1 MPTGHP
7 VGGQVRFG
15 PFEFD
20 PRSLDLR
27 RSGRP
32 IRLAPQ
38 PAHVLGT
45 LLARPGEM
53 VTREELR
60 QELWS
65 HDTFVDF
72 EAGLNY
78 CLGRLR
84 AVLGDDARKPT
95 FIETLPRR
103 GYRFIA
109 PVERLGA
116 AQRTLAVLPFDNIG
130 GDSTQDF
137 VADGVADGLITEL
150 GKIRGLRVIS
160 RQSVL
165 GFKGS
170 TLRMAEIAQRLHA
183 DTVLEGSVLQRGD
196 RLRITAQLIEVQP
209 ERHLWAESYE
219 GNPQD
224 FMDVLVRVAR
234 AVAAAIRVVLGPEDD
249 ARLRS
254 ADREMVP
261 SYRPDSQVA
270 FLKAR
275 FHLGKWS
282 RAEFQQALALFHEA
296 IALDPTHA
304 PAHAALA
311 SCLSLIGYNG
321 QAPWRVVY
329 PQAKVMAERAVQL
342 DASSSAAQSSLG
354 FVKLVYDWDFPAA
367 EACFRRA
374 VEVNPSNEWALLT
387 RALFQLWI
395 QDDQQS
401 ALEAVDV
408 ALAIDPVSPFT
419 NSMAAWLKL
428 MAFRYDE
435 TAAQAERTLRM
446 YKDAHQAL
454 TALAWARVAAGD
466 VQDGLALFEQAA
478 AASPDEM
485 TLGFLGHAYALA
497 GRRGEARRMLDRLIG
512 TDPAGHAC
520 VKSIVGVLAGLGDFD
535 RAFEWIDRGIAERDG
550 GLLSSRVSPPFV
562 PLFADPRFEAVMRRI
577 GLPPWREG
585 PPRPLSPAGRRGQ

>member
-1 MPTGHP
+1 MPSGHP
-7 VGGQVRFG
+7 GAGQIRFG
-15 PFEFD
+15 SFEFD
-20 PRSLDLR
+20 PRSLELR

-32 IRLAPQ
+32 VRLAPQ

-103 GYRFIA
+103 GYRFVA
-109 PVERLGA
+109 PLERLGVTP
-116 AQRTLAVLPFDNIG
+116 RTLAVLPFDNIG
-130 GDSTQDF
+130 GDPAQDF

-150 GKIRGLRVIS
+150 GKLRGLRVIS

-183 DTVLEGSVLQRGD
+183 DTVLEGSVLQRGN
-196 RLRITAQLIEVQP
+196 RLRITAQLIEVHP

-219 GNPQD
+219 GDPQD

-234 AVAAAIRVVLGPEDD
+234 AVAAAICVVLGPEDETRMRAAAD
-249 ARLRS
+249 AS
-254 ADREMVP
+254 APR
-261 SYRPDSQVA
+261 YKPDAQTA

-282 RAEFQQALALFHEA
+282 AAEFQQALTLFHQA

-311 SCLSLIGYNG
+311 SCLSLLGYNG
-321 QAPWRVVY
+321 HAPWRVVY
-329 PQAKVMAERAVQL
+329 PQAKLMAERAAQL
-342 DASSSAAQSSLG
+342 DGSSSAAQSSLG
-354 FVKLVYDWDFPAA
+354 FVKLVYDWDFWAA
-367 EACFRRA
+367 DACFRRA
-374 VEVNPSNEWALLT
+374 IEANPSNEWALLT
-387 RALFQLWI
+387 RALFQLWVE
-395 QDDQQS
+395 DDLEG
-401 ALEAVDV
+401 ALDAVDM
-408 ALAIDPVSPFT
+408 ALVIDPVSPFT
-419 NSMAAWLKL
+419 NSMAAWLML

-435 TAAQAERTLRM
+435 SAAQAERTLQM
-446 YKDAHQAL
+446 YQDAHQAL
-454 TALAWARVAAGD
+454 TALAWTRVASGEI
-466 VQDGLALFEQAA
+466 QDGVAMFERAA

-497 GRRGEARRMLDRLIG
+497 GRRDEARRLLDRLIG
-512 TDPAGHAC
+512 ADPAGHAC
-520 VKSIVGVLAGLGDFD
+520 IKSIVGVLAGLGDFD
-535 RAFEWIDRGIAERDG
+535 RAFEWIDRGIVERDG
-550 GLLSSRVSPPFV
+550 GLLSAQVSPPFV
-562 PLFADPRFEAVMRRI
+562 PLFTDPRFQAAVERM
-577 GLPPWREG
+577 GLPPRRHR
-585 PPRPLSPAGRRGQ
+585 PPLR